1 MAPKVQNEQRLLTGV
16 RQLDPDTLTEVHDL
30 YYAAIFRYIAF
41 RVGSQETAEDLTSEV
56 FTRLLSAVRDRSAP
70 QNTLRGWLYGV
81 ASRVVADHHR
91 KQYRED
97 QMKTMAIASND
108 SADPLDVVAN
118 KLTVAV
124 LASAISDLTKDQQEV
139 IALRFGYGMP
149 IREAAN
155 MMGKSEGAIKQLQA
169 RAIAS
174 LTRVMTGKGT
184 R

>member
-1 MAPKVQNEQRLLTGV
+1 LTPKVKDEQRLLTGV

-30 YYAAIFRYIAF
+30 YYPAIFRYIAF

-56 FTRLLSAVRDRSAP
+56 FARLLNAVRERSAP

-97 QMKTMAIASND
+97 RIKTLEIDSTG
-108 SADPLDVVAN
+108 SADPADIVSN
-118 KLTVAV
+118 KLTVAA
-124 LASAISDLTKDQQEV
+124 LASALTGLTKDQQEV

-149 IREAAN
+149 IREAADV
-155 MMGKSEGAIKQLQA
+155 MGKSEGAIKQLQA

-174 LTRVMTGKGT
+174 LTRVMTGKGSG
-184 R
+184 